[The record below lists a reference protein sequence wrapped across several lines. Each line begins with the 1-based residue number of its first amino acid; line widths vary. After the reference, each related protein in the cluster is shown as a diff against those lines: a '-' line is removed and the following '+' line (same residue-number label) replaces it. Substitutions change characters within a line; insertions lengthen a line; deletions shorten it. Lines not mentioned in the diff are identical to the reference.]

1 MGYIPLYK
9 EHKRGNE
16 MAKYAK
22 IQKNIDG
29 KERYSITPQIPGGYI
44 TPENLIKIGEVAKK
58 YNASLKVTSAQKI
71 CIGNLKEEDI
81 DTIWEE
87 LNMGPAIKNICSVI
101 NVEVCS
107 ANFCK
112 RSKYPIIGIGM
123 KLTRKFHGIE
133 LPGKVKIA
141 VAGCKNACIN
151 AYTKDIGVLSSLD
164 GKLFIVVGGKGGL
177 NPRKYDLLAEGL
189 CEVEV
194 IKIIDNLLSYYKENG
209 LEKER
214 LSSFIDRV
222 GIQEINQ
229 SVI

>member
-101 NVEVCS
+101 NVEVC
-107 ANFCK
+107 
-112 RSKYPIIGIGM
+112 
-123 KLTRKFHGIE
+123 L
-133 LPGKVKIA
+133 V
-141 VAGCKNACIN
+141 
-151 AYTKDIGVLSSLD
+151 
-164 GKLFIVVGGKGGL
+164 
-177 NPRKYDLLAEGL
+177 
-189 CEVEV
+189 
-194 IKIIDNLLSYYKENG
+194 
-209 LEKER
+209 
-214 LSSFIDRV
+214 
-222 GIQEINQ
+222 
-229 SVI
+229 

>member
-1 MGYIPLYK
+1 
-9 EHKRGNE
+9 

-22 IQKNIDG
+22 LQKNING

-44 TPENLIKIGEVAKK
+44 TPENLIKIGSVAQK

-71 CIGNLKEEDI
+71 SIGNLKKEDI
-81 DTIWEE
+81 DSIWKE
-87 LNMGPAIKNICSVI
+87 LDMEPAIKNICSVI

-123 KLTRKFHGIE
+123 KLTRRFQGID

-151 AYTKDIGVLSSLD
+151 AYTKDIGVLSDVD
-164 GKLFIVVGGKGGL
+164 GNLFIVVGGKGGL
-177 NPRKYDLLAEGL
+177 KPRKHDLLAENL
-189 CEVEV
+189 SEKDVMN
-194 IKIIDNLLSYYKENG
+194 IIDSLLHYYKENG
-209 LEKER
+209 MEKER

-222 GIQEINQ
+222 GIEKIKKE
-229 SVI
+229 VII

>member
-58 YNASLKVTSAQKI
+58 YNASLKVTSA
-71 CIGNLKEEDI
+71 
-81 DTIWEE
+81 
-87 LNMGPAIKNICSVI
+87 
-101 NVEVCS
+101 
-107 ANFCK
+107 NFCK

-151 AYTKDIGVLSSLD
+151 AYTKDIGVLSGLD

-222 GIQEINQ
+222 GIQEIKQ

>member
-1 MGYIPLYK
+1 M
-9 EHKRGNE
+9 E
-16 MAKYAK
+16 
-22 IQKNIDG
+22 
-29 KERYSITPQIPGGYI
+29 
-44 TPENLIKIGEVAKK
+44 
-58 YNASLKVTSAQKI
+58 
-71 CIGNLKEEDI
+71 
-81 DTIWEE
+81 
-87 LNMGPAIKNICSVI
+87 PAIKNICSVI

-151 AYTKDIGVLSSLD
+151 AYTKDIGVLSGLD

-222 GIQEINQ
+222 GIQEIKQ

>member
-1 MGYIPLYK
+1 
-9 EHKRGNE
+9 

-22 IQKNIDG
+22 LQKNING

-44 TPENLIKIGEVAKK
+44 TPENLIKIGSVAQK

-71 CIGNLKEEDI
+71 SIGNLKKEDI
-81 DTIWEE
+81 DSIWKE
-87 LNMGPAIKNICSVI
+87 LDMEPAIKNICSVI

-123 KLTRKFHGIE
+123 KLTRRFQGID

-151 AYTKDIGVLSSLD
+151 AYTKDIGVLSDVD
-164 GKLFIVVGGKGGL
+164 GNLFIVVGGKGGL
-177 NPRKYDLLAEGL
+177 KPRKHDLLAENL
-189 CEVEV
+189 SEKDVMN
-194 IKIIDNLLSYYKENG
+194 IIDSILHYYKENG
-209 LEKER
+209 MEKER

-222 GIQEINQ
+222 GIEKIKNE
-229 SVI
+229 VII

>member
-151 AYTKDIGVLSSLD
+151 AYTKDIGVLSGLD

-209 LEKER
+209 LRKR
-214 LSSFIDRV
+214 KTF
-222 GIQEINQ
+222 
-229 SVI
+229 

>member
-81 DTIWEE
+81 DIISP
-87 LNMGPAIKNICSVI
+87 LDVYVSHANLIIHPYLGLIKN
-101 NVEVCS
+101 
-107 ANFCK
+107 
-112 RSKYPIIGIGM
+112 
-123 KLTRKFHGIE
+123 T
-133 LPGKVKIA
+133 
-141 VAGCKNACIN
+141 
-151 AYTKDIGVLSSLD
+151 
-164 GKLFIVVGGKGGL
+164 
-177 NPRKYDLLAEGL
+177 
-189 CEVEV
+189 
-194 IKIIDNLLSYYKENG
+194 DNLNLNESEVDHVFLVPLNYLLDYDVTCYTNDVKVIPKDDFPYNKIPNKENYKFAQG
-209 LEKER
+209 DYPVWFYEYKNYEVN
-214 LSSFIDRV
+214 DR
-222 GIQEINQ
+222 
-229 SVI
+229 

>member
-1 MGYIPLYK
+1 
-9 EHKRGNE
+9 

-22 IQKNIDG
+22 LQKNING

-44 TPENLIKIGEVAKK
+44 TPENLIKIGSVAQK

-71 CIGNLKEEDI
+71 SIGNLKKEDI
-81 DTIWEE
+81 DSIWKE
-87 LNMGPAIKNICSVI
+87 LDMEPAIKNICSVI

-123 KLTRKFHGIE
+123 KLTRRFQGID

-151 AYTKDIGVLSSLD
+151 AYTKDIGVLSDVD
-164 GKLFIVVGGKGGL
+164 GNLFIVVGGKGGL
-177 NPRKYDLLAEGL
+177 KPRKHDLLAENL
-189 CEVEV
+189 SEKDVMN
-194 IKIIDNLLSYYKENG
+194 IIDSLLHYYKENG
-209 LEKER
+209 MEKER

-222 GIQEINQ
+222 GIEKIKNE
-229 SVI
+229 VII

>member
-1 MGYIPLYK
+1 MQIIK
-9 EHKRGNE
+9 
-16 MAKYAK
+16 
-22 IQKNIDG
+22 KNIDG

-71 CIGNLKEEDI
+71 CIGNLKEEKDI

-141 VAGCKNACIN
+141 VAGWQKCLYKCIHKR
-151 AYTKDIGVLSSLD
+151 YWCIIWFRWKVIYSSRW
-164 GKLFIVVGGKGGL
+164 K
-177 NPRKYDLLAEGL
+177 RW
-189 CEVEV
+189 
-194 IKIIDNLLSYYKENG
+194 IKSK
-209 LEKER
+209 K
-214 LSSFIDRV
+214 V
-222 GIQEINQ
+222 
-229 SVI
+229 